1 MFELKDWFL
10 VDMGAFIEARG
21 YVIRHEY
28 FAEGD
33 FIGTAPIKNLEI
45 NEATPSILLS
55 TSCGTEYILRF
66 SEINEQKYLQTQQL
80 IIKLR
85 GGQINV

>member
-1 MFELKDWFL
+1 MFELKDWYL

-33 FIGTAPIKNLEI
+33 FIGTAPIINLEV
-45 NEATPSILLS
+45 NGEKQSILFA
-55 TSCGTEYILRF
+55 TSCGTEYILSL
-66 SEINEQKYLQTQQL
+66 SEMNEQKCMQTKKLMNKLQ
-80 IIKLR
+80 
-85 GGQINV
+85 

>member
-55 TSCGTEYILRF
+55 TSCGTKYILPLG
-66 SEINEQKYLQTQQL
+66 EKNEQKILQTSQL
-80 IIKLR
+80 VYKLQS
-85 GGQINV
+85 GQK